1 MGISQGNKEL
11 EQIRVCA
18 EIGLEC
24 IHSNPRR
31 RPTTQHILD
40 RLYQMESTHL
50 STETSENSTSVTM
63 TVSILYF
70 TSLSK
75 LILDC
80 SFCIITP

>member
-1 MGISQGNKEL
+1 MVGISQGNKEL

-24 IHSNPRR
+24 IDSNPRR
-31 RPTTQHILD
+31 RLTTEHILD
-40 RLYQMESTHL
+40 RLYQMESTNL
-50 STETSENSTSVTM
+50 STETSENSTSVM